1 MLTRVRIEE
10 LFPNGAGQVED
21 ASDPDDT
28 YNCIAW
34 SVNDKARWWWPF
46 DVASPY
52 IYWPPDVPREE
63 TIEAFVKLYEWL
75 LFTKC
80 DRADR
85 EEGYDKIALYAA
97 NDVPTHA
104 ARWWQED
111 RGWTSKLGE
120 EQDVVHH
127 SLASLEGS
135 VYGTVVHIMRRQR
148 GRP

>member
-1 MLTRVRIEE
+1 VLTRDRIEE

-34 SVNDKARWWWPF
+34 SVNDKSRWWWPF
-46 DVASPY
+46 DVSSPY
-52 IYWPPDVPREE
+52 IYWPRDVPREE
-63 TIEAFVKLYEWL
+63 TVEAFVKLYEWL
-75 LFTKC
+75 LFTEC

-104 ARWWQED
+104 ARCWRED

-135 VYGTVVHIMRRQR
+135 VYGTVVHIMRRKR
-148 GRP
+148 GRS

>member
-1 MLTRVRIEE
+1 VLTRDRIEE

-52 IYWPPDVPREE
+52 IYWPADVPREE
-63 TIEAFVKLYEWL
+63 TVEAFVKLYEWP

-85 EEGYDKIALYAA
+85 EEGYDKDCALGGLRCADA
-97 NDVPTHA
+97 RC
-104 ARWWQED
+104 RWWQED

-127 SLASLEGS
+127 SLALLEGG
-135 VYGTVVHIMRRQR
+135 VYGTVAHIMRRKR
-148 GRP
+148 GRT